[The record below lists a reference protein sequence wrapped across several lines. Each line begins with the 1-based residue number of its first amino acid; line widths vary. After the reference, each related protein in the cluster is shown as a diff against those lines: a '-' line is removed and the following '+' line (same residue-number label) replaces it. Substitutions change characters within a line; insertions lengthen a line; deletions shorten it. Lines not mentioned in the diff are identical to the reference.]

1 MTKRNKSRRGFSL
14 VELTIAMAVTLTL
27 MSTIAT
33 LLVCVI
39 NERKRAVEDY
49 DISSELVLVKNYT
62 NGWFNDYVGYGEQ
75 AEKCSFAL
83 FSDEDFNSGVNVK
96 NGGTVVDSLTFNS
109 ENKTLSS
116 ATYGTVTFSYID
128 GISFTVYDNVIKLS
142 VSHRGCAQP
151 TILILS
157 RKDFSDEG

>member
-14 VELTIAMAVTLTL
+14 VELVIAMAVTLTL

-62 NGWFNDYVGYGEQ
+62 SGWFNAYVGYGEQ
-75 AEKCSFAL
+75 ARKYSFAV
-83 FSDEDFNSGVNVK
+83 FADEDFNGGVNVK
-96 NGGTVVDSLTFNS
+96 DGETVVAALTFNS

-116 ATYGTVTFSYID
+116 ESYGTVTISYID
-128 GISFTVYDNVIKLS
+128 GISFTAYDNVIKIS

-151 TILILS
+151 MILILS